1 MSTEPSAPIAPAAP
15 IVYTLSRRFVLLS
28 LKRAF
33 RLNID
38 IGEVLP
44 SERRALELG
53 ASHVTHPEHQAF
65 LAWRR
70 SVLLLIALIFVPLT
84 VFRFMEA
91 FDGPRV
97 PDAARTMLLLPA
109 FAEAIF
115 CMVAFYQ
122 LRNWTKWQTQRRAL
136 FWAWAIYF
144 LAPFFLY
151 LYPFRAAFDGQI
163 ALARQAAEI
172 AGVKLN
178 ASRSQIHMVVGM
190 AFGVQSV
197 LVLAP
202 KIISLMPGVIRASI
216 VTKLIFPGSSVP
228 GWLMVLAAP
237 MYALFAYAI
246 VLLPY
251 QITGS
256 VYFVA
261 GNLGIMAAQFF
272 IGWSGRQFT
281 LPLTHA
287 DANTRIHKAW
297 MAYIG
302 LLLLGGGM
310 MVVGLYDV
318 LTQLNYGTVRVIS
331 AVLAFMGN
339 VLVMTLIGTDVIIAN
354 MQRLQ
359 RTAPPTAAE
368 ATYREESAAKL
379 EQFCQGDGL

>member
-1 MSTEPSAPIAPAAP
+1 MAPQPQ
-15 IVYTLSRRFVLLS
+15 IVYTLSRRFFLLS

-38 IGEVLP
+38 IGEILP
-44 SERRALELG
+44 SERRSLELG
-53 ASHVTHPEHQAF
+53 AAHIAQPEHQAF

-70 SVLLLIALIFVPLT
+70 SVLLMIAMIFVPLT

-91 FDGPRV
+91 FDGPKV
-97 PDAARTMLLLPA
+97 PDVARTMMLVPA

-115 CMVAFYQ
+115 CVVAFYQ
-122 LRNWTKWQTQRRAL
+122 LRNWTKWTSQRRVL

-144 LAPFFLY
+144 LAPFLLY
-151 LYPFRAAFDGQI
+151 LYPFRDAFDGQI

-172 AGVKLN
+172 AGVRLN

-202 KIISLMPGVIRASI
+202 KIISIMPGVIRASI
-216 VTKLIFPGSSVP
+216 VTKLIFPGNAVP

-237 MYALFAYAI
+237 MYALFAYSI

-256 VYFVA
+256 VYFVL
-261 GNLGIMAAQFF
+261 GNLGIMAAQMF

-281 LPLTHA
+281 APLSHA
-287 DANTRIHKAW
+287 EANHRIHRAW

-302 LLLLGGGM
+302 LLILGGIM
-310 MVVGLYDV
+310 MVIGLYDV
-318 LTQLNYGTVRVIS
+318 LTQLHYGPVRVIS
-331 AVLAFMGN
+331 AVLSFLGN
-339 VLVMTLIGTDVIIAN
+339 VLVMTLIGTDAIIAN
-354 MQRLQ
+354 MQRLA
-359 RTAPPTAAE
+359 RSAAPTAAQE
-368 ATYREESAAKL
+368 ALREESAAKL
-379 EQFCQGDGL
+379 AQFCQ